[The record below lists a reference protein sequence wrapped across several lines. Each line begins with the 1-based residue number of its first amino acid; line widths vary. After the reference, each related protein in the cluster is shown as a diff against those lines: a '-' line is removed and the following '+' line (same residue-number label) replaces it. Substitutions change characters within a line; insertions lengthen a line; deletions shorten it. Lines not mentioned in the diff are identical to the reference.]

1 MHNNFTNQDFVKVRE
16 LLKKKNII
24 LTQSSQVEK
33 FEKSWSKW
41 LGVKYST
48 FVNSGSSAN
57 FITISILKILNK
69 NPSRNEIIVP
79 TLTWVSDLNSV
90 IMNGFK
96 PVFVDINLSNLSM
109 DINQVLKK
117 INKKTLAVFITHAQ
131 GFNGLNDNLLN
142 QLKKKKIHLIED
154 VCESYGAKFKKKKLG
169 NFGLISNF
177 SFYYAHHMTTIE
189 GGMICTNSKELDTLA
204 KMKRGH
210 GLLRDSQNESLIK
223 NTKKKFRDLNSDF
236 IFFTEGFNLR
246 NNELSAVIGIEQLK
260 RLTKNIKLRNDNHK
274 LFLKNLRKDIFFTN
288 FKLEGS
294 SNYGFNLILKQKD
307 KKLFKKVIS
316 LLNSNLIEHRTG
328 SVGGGNQLRQPY
340 LKSFNFKN
348 RFKSLRN
355 TEHMHFYSLYIGN
368 YPKLNKNKIVS
379 LCRLLDKIKK

>member
-1 MHNNFTNQDFVKVRE
+1 MKFKHPLMHNNFTNQDFVKVRE

-154 VCESYGAKFKKKKLG
+154 VCESYGAKFKKK
-169 NFGLISNF
+169 S
-177 SFYYAHHMTTIE
+177 
-189 GGMICTNSKELDTLA
+189 
-204 KMKRGH
+204 
-210 GLLRDSQNESLIK
+210 
-223 NTKKKFRDLNSDF
+223 
-236 IFFTEGFNLR
+236 
-246 NNELSAVIGIEQLK
+246 
-260 RLTKNIKLRNDNHK
+260 
-274 LFLKNLRKDIFFTN
+274 
-288 FKLEGS
+288 
-294 SNYGFNLILKQKD
+294 
-307 KKLFKKVIS
+307 
-316 LLNSNLIEHRTG
+316 
-328 SVGGGNQLRQPY
+328 
-340 LKSFNFKN
+340 
-348 RFKSLRN
+348 
-355 TEHMHFYSLYIGN
+355 
-368 YPKLNKNKIVS
+368 
-379 LCRLLDKIKK
+379 